1 MVKAHINPIFRFKKS
16 FLIKC
21 MVDGIIEKGL
31 TLLPK
36 GLNLAQMKT
45 WATDSCL
52 KTRPRFLK
60 GLTISLF

>member
-31 TLLPK
+31 
-36 GLNLAQMKT
+36 NLAQMKT
-45 WATDSCL
+45 RATDSCQD
-52 KTRPRFLK
+52 
-60 GLTISLF
+60 